1 MNDVFIHETAIIDSG
16 AKIGAGTHI
25 WHWTHV
31 CSSAVIGQKC
41 NIGQNVFIADHVIIG
56 NECKIQNNVSL
67 YNGVILEDDV
77 FCGPSMVFTNV
88 CNPRAKIRKMD
99 QIRPTLVKQG
109 ATLGANCTIICGNV
123 IGRYAF
129 VGAGAVVTKN
139 ILDYALAIG
148 NPAKQT
154 GWMCI
159 CGEKLANGLQCH
171 VCGKKYHRMD
181 RGLME
186 S

>member
-1 MNDVFIHETAIIDSG
+1 MIDVFVHETAIIDSG

-41 NIGQNVFIADHVIIG
+41 NIGQNVFIADHVTIG
-56 NECKIQNNVSL
+56 NGCKIQNNVSL

-88 CNPRAKIRKMD
+88 YNPRAKIRKMD

-109 ATLGANCTIICGNV
+109 ATLGANCTIICGNA

-148 NPAKQT
+148 NPA
-154 GWMCI
+154 
-159 CGEKLANGLQCH
+159 
-171 VCGKKYHRMD
+171 
-181 RGLME
+181 
-186 S
+186 

>member
-1 MNDVFIHETAIIDSG
+1 MNDVFVHETAIIDSG

-41 NIGQNVFIADHVIIG
+41 NIGQNVFIADQVTIG
-56 NECKIQNNVSL
+56 NGCKIQNNVSL

-77 FCGPSMVFTNV
+77 FCGPSMVFTNIY
-88 CNPRAKIRKMD
+88 NPRAKIRKMD

-109 ATLGANCTIICGNV
+109 ATLGANCTIVCGNA

-129 VGAGAVVTKN
+129 IGAGSVVTKN
-139 ILDYALAIG
+139 ILDHAMVVG

-154 GWMCI
+154 GWVCV
-159 CGEKLANGLQCH
+159 CGERLTRGLQCH
-171 VCGKKYHRMD
+171 SCGKNYQRME
-181 RGLME
+181 RGLVE
-186 S
+186 R